1 MSDYPMTT
9 PQAPIHSRFT
19 AASTAEDVIAGID
32 LTGKTAIVTGGY
44 SGIGTETARV
54 LRAAGARVIVPARD
68 LIKAHANLKGID
80 VEIAPMDLAD
90 PASID
95 AFAADF
101 LAGETPLHIL
111 INSAGVM
118 ACPLTRDA
126 RGYELQFATNHLG
139 HYQLTKRLWPA
150 LKRAAGARV
159 ISVSS
164 RGHRFTGV
172 DFDDPNYQHREY
184 DRWLAY
190 GQSKTANV
198 LFAVALD
205 AHGRADGIRAFAVH
219 PGAIVTDLARYMT
232 QDDLRAFGVI
242 DDEGKPVLDISLGMK
257 SVAQGA
263 STSVWTA
270 TSPQLDGMGGVYC
283 EDNEVSPVLVDAEN
297 ATGRLSNEV
306 GVRPWAIDPV
316 AAERLWTLSETLI
329 AHPSERSSVAV
340 A

>member
-1 MSDYPMTT
+1 MPT
-9 PQAPIHSRFT
+9 PQTPIHSGFSAT
-19 AASTAEDVIAGID
+19 STADDVIAGID

-68 LIKAHANLKGID
+68 LAKARKNLEGID
-80 VEIAPMDLAD
+80 VEIAAMDLAD

-95 AFAADF
+95 AFAAAF
-101 LAGETPLHIL
+101 VAEGSPLHIL
-111 INSAGVM
+111 VNSAGIM

-139 HYQLTKRLWPA
+139 HYQLTVRLWAA
-150 LKRAAGARV
+150 LRRAAGARV

-164 RGHRFTGV
+164 RGHRFAAV
-172 DFDDPNYQHREY
+172 DFNDPNYQHREY

-205 AHGRADGIRAFAVH
+205 ARGRADGIRAFALH

-242 DDEGKPVLDISLGMK
+242 DEEGRPVVDIARGFK
-257 SVAQGA
+257 NVAQGA

-270 TSPQLDGMGGVYC
+270 TSPLLDSMGGVYC
-283 EDNEVSPVLVDAEN
+283 EDNDVSPILVDADN
-297 ATGRLSNEV
+297 ATGKLSDEI
-306 GVRPWAIDPV
+306 GVRPWAIDPA
-316 AAERLWTLSETLI
+316 AAEHLWTLSEGLTGATL
-329 AHPSERSSVAV
+329 PGTPSVAT